1 MLAGRDYRTW
11 RNESTC
17 QLFRCSPGYP
27 NFWKLYQISPS
38 NYVMQDVLARRQ
50 NTLNVREVSSNPSL
64 IIFYPDTYAAWEMT
78 NILCSTR
85 QVLVATS
92 CHGRVEAPS

>member
-1 MLAGRDYRTW
+1 
-11 RNESTC
+11 
-17 QLFRCSPGYP
+17 
-27 NFWKLYQISPS
+27 
-38 NYVMQDVLARRQ
+38 MQDVLARRQ
-50 NTLNVREVSSNPSL
+50 NTLNVREGSSNSSL